1 MDAVVGLGTAGC
13 AAAEK
18 FSQYPQYEVFKIGT
32 DLEPSDRNYLLKTQ
46 TSSEDYEKTCPD
58 MGEFFADF
66 NEDTNVTFIVAG
78 GGKIAG
84 ASLRILEKIKQCK
97 LNVLYITPDIAL
109 MGGKKYIL
117 NRISF
122 HVLQEYARSGLFD
135 KLTLVYNP
143 SVENILGSLPVRG
156 YYDAINST
164 LVSTIHMVNVFS
176 NTKAVFQNVSES
188 EDHLR
193 ICSYGVVNSDTGEEK
208 MIFPLDNIREKV
220 YYIGISESSLE
231 DGEYFKTLK
240 ERMREKA
247 KEENV
252 KISFQINET
261 KYEQNYTYFVAYVD
275 EPQNENNL
283 KKSLTND
290 QG

>member
-1 MDAVVGLGTAGC
+1 MDAVIGLGAAGC
-13 AAAEK
+13 AVAEK
-18 FSQYPQYEVFKIGT
+18 FSQYPQYEIFKIDAG
-32 DLEPSDRNYLLKTQ
+32 LEPSVRNYSLPEQ
-46 TSSEDYEKTCPD
+46 ASSEDYESSCPD
-58 MGEFFADF
+58 MTDFFSELD
-66 NEDTNVTFIVAG
+66 EKTNVTFIIGG
-78 GGKIAG
+78 GGKVAG
-84 ASLRILEKIKQCK
+84 ASLRILEKIRHCR

-122 HVLQEYARSGLFD
+122 HVLQEYARSGLLD
-135 KLTLVYNP
+135 KMMLVYNP
-143 SVENILGSLPVRG
+143 SVENILGNLPVRG
-156 YYDAINST
+156 YYDAINNT

-176 NTKAVFQNVSES
+176 NTESVFQNVSDS
-188 EDHLR
+188 EEHLR
-193 ICSYGVVNSDTGEEK
+193 ICSFGVVNPETGEEK
-208 MIFPLDNIREKV
+208 MIFPLDKIREKV

-231 DGEYFKTLK
+231 DGDYFKTLK
-240 ERMREKA
+240 DRMKEKA

-283 KKSLTND
+283 KKSLTNS

>member
-1 MDAVVGLGTAGC
+1 MDAVIGLGTAGC
-13 AAAEK
+13 AVAEK
-18 FSQYPQYEVFKIGT
+18 FSQYPQYEVYKIDT
-32 DLEPSDRNYLLKTQ
+32 SLEPSDRNYPLSLQ
-46 TSSEDYEKTCPD
+46 SSSEEYEKNCPD
-58 MGEFFADF
+58 LTDFFSDF
-66 NEDTNVTFIVAG
+66 DEGTSVTFIIG
-78 GGKIAG
+78 GSGKIAG
-84 ASLRILEKIKQCK
+84 ASLRILEKIKHCK
-97 LNVLYITPDIAL
+97 INVLYITPDIAL

-122 HVLQEYARSGLFD
+122 HILQEYARSGLFERM
-135 KLTLVYNP
+135 TLVYNP
-143 SVENILGSLPVRG
+143 SVENILGNLPVKG
-156 YYDAINST
+156 YYDAINNT

-176 NTKAVFQNVSES
+176 NTDSVFKNVGDSE
-188 EDHLR
+188 EHLR
-193 ICSYGVVNSDTGEEK
+193 ICSYGVVNPETGEEK

-240 ERMREKA
+240 DRMREKA

-283 KKSLTND
+283 KKILD
-290 QG
+290 K